1 MGFTDVLLLLWGLA
15 LFLFGMN
22 VMGDGLEK
30 AAGSKLKDMLSKLTA
45 SPIRGFLLGAVVT
58 AIIQSSS
65 ATTVM
70 LVGFVNSG
78 IMSLTNVIPII
89 MGANVGTTITAWI
102 LSLTG
107 ISGKSFFITMLKPS
121 SFTPI
126 IAVVGVVLYVFMK
139 NPKRKDVG
147 LIMLGFATLIFGM
160 DAMSDAVAGL
170 KEVPEFRQ
178 LFTMFTNP
186 ILGVLAGA
194 VVTAIIQSS
203 SASVGI
209 LQALSSTG
217 QITFGSAIPI
227 VMGQNIGTCATALL
241 SSIGT
246 NKSARR
252 VAIVHL
258 SFNVIGTTGILI
270 AFYSLKALLPDLFAF
285 TNGTIDGVGISVVHT
300 IFNVLC
306 TALLLP
312 FSKQLEKIARFVISD
327 KESQE
332 KNALFDDRLLVTP
345 SIAIERAKSVAI
357 DMADVAFGSIKKAFG
372 LFENYDKDLFIEID
386 AEETAVDKYEDKIG
400 SYLLKITSQDLNET
414 DSQTTTKLLRVI
426 SDFERI
432 SDHAVNIAESAK
444 ELNDKSVEF
453 SAGAKSEL
461 KVIVDAVKEICA
473 LSLDAFQN
481 NDHEKALKVE
491 SLEEVVDTLQS
502 VIRVNH
508 ITRLKN
514 TECTVELG
522 FILNDVLT
530 NLERVADHC
539 SNIADC
545 VEMPENTLSMHK
557 TKRLVRAKNEAFDEY
572 FTEYLEKY
580 SVQSL

>member
-1 MGFTDVLLLLWGLA
+1 MGFTEVLLLLWGLA
-15 LFLFGMN
+15 LFLFGMS

-30 AAGSKLKDMLSKLTA
+30 AAGNKLKDLLSKLTA
-45 SPIRGFLLGAVVT
+45 SPIRGFLLGLVVT
-58 AIIQSSS
+58 SIIQSSS

-89 MGANVGTTITAWI
+89 MGANVGTTVTAWI

-107 ISGKSFFITMLKPS
+107 ISGDSFILTMLKPS

-126 IAVVGVVLYVFMK
+126 IAVAGVVFYVFMK

-160 DAMSDAVAGL
+160 DAMSDAVSGL
-170 KEVPEFRQ
+170 KDVPEFRQ

-186 ILGVLAGA
+186 ILGVIAGA
-194 VVTAIIQSS
+194 VVTGIIQSS

-227 VMGQNIGTCATALL
+227 IMGQNIGTCVTALL
-241 SSIGT
+241 ASVGT

-252 VAIVHL
+252 VAVVHL
-258 SFNVIGTTGILI
+258 SFNIIGTTTILI
-270 AFYSLKALLPDLFAF
+270 VFYSLKAFLPDAFAF
-285 TNGTIDGVGISVVHT
+285 TAGTIDGFGISIVHT
-300 IFNVLC
+300 IFNLVC

-312 FSKQLEKIARFVISD
+312 FAKQLEKIACFVIPD
-327 KESQE
+327 KEQNE
-332 KNALFDDRLLVTP
+332 KNALFDDRLLATP
-345 SIAIERAKSVAI
+345 AVAIDRAKSVAI
-357 DMADVAFGSIKKAFG
+357 DMADVAIGSLKKAFD
-372 LFENYDKDLFIEID
+372 LFENYDKDLFVEIE

-400 SYLLKITSQDLNET
+400 SYLLKITSQDLNEK
-414 DSQTTTKLLRVI
+414 DSQTTTKLLKVI
-426 SDFERI
+426 SDLERI
-432 SDHAVNIAESAK
+432 SDHAVNVAESAK
-444 ELNDKSVEF
+444 ELHDKSVEF
-453 SAGAKSEL
+453 SSGAKAEL
-461 KVIVDAVKEICA
+461 KVVIDAVKEICS
-473 LSLDAFQN
+473 LSLEAFKSD
-481 NDHEKALKVE
+481 DHEKALKVE
-491 SLEEVVDTLQS
+491 SLEEVVDSLQS

-514 TECTVELG
+514 NECTVELG
-522 FILNDVLT
+522 FVLNDVLT
-530 NLERVADHC
+530 NLERIADHC

-545 VEMPENTLSMHK
+545 VEMPQNTLSMHK
-557 TKRLVRAKNEAFDEY
+557 HKHLIRTQTKEFDEF
-572 FTEYLEKY
+572 FTQYLEKY

>member
-1 MGFTDVLLLLWGLA
+1 MGFTEVLLLLWGLA
-15 LFLFGMN
+15 LFLFGMS

-30 AAGSKLKDMLSKLTA
+30 AAGNKLKDMLSKLTA
-45 SPIRGFLLGAVVT
+45 SPIRGFLLGLVVT
-58 AIIQSSS
+58 SIIQSSS

-89 MGANVGTTITAWI
+89 MGANVGTTVTAWI

-107 ISGKSFFITMLKPS
+107 ISGDSFILTMLKPS

-126 IAVVGVVLYVFMK
+126 IAVAGVVFYVFMK

-160 DAMSDAVAGL
+160 DAMSDAVSGL
-170 KEVPEFRQ
+170 KDVPEFRQ

-186 ILGVLAGA
+186 ILGVIAGA
-194 VVTAIIQSS
+194 VVTGIIQSS

-227 VMGQNIGTCATALL
+227 IMGQNIGTCVTALL
-241 SSIGT
+241 ASVGT

-252 VAIVHL
+252 VAVVHL
-258 SFNVIGTTGILI
+258 SFNIIGTTSILI
-270 AFYSLKALLPDLFAF
+270 VFYSLKALLPDMFAF
-285 TNGTIDGVGISVVHT
+285 TTGTIDEVGISVVHT
-300 IFNVLC
+300 CFNVIC

-312 FSKQLEKIARFVISD
+312 FAKQLEKIACFVIPD
-327 KESQE
+327 KEQNE
-332 KNALFDDRLLVTP
+332 KNALFDDRLLATP
-345 SIAIERAKSVAI
+345 AVAIDRAKSVAI
-357 DMADVAFGSIKKAFG
+357 DMADVAIGSLKKAFD
-372 LFENYDKDLFIEID
+372 LFENYDKDLFVEIE

-400 SYLLKITSQDLNET
+400 SYLLKITSQDLNEK
-414 DSQTTTKLLRVI
+414 DSQTTTKLLKVI
-426 SDFERI
+426 SDLERI
-432 SDHAVNIAESAK
+432 SDHAVNVAESAK
-444 ELNDKSVEF
+444 ELHDKSVEF
-453 SAGAKSEL
+453 SSGAKAEL
-461 KVIVDAVKEICA
+461 KVVIDAIKEICA
-473 LSLDAFQN
+473 LSLEAFKSD
-481 NDHEKALKVE
+481 DHEKALKVE
-491 SLEEVVDTLQS
+491 SLEEVVDSLQS

-514 TECTVELG
+514 NECTVELG

-530 NLERVADHC
+530 NLERIADHC

-545 VEMPENTLSMHK
+545 VEMPQNTLSMHK
-557 TKRLVRAKNEAFDEY
+557 HKRLIRTQTKEFDEF
-572 FTEYLEKY
+572 FTQYLEKY